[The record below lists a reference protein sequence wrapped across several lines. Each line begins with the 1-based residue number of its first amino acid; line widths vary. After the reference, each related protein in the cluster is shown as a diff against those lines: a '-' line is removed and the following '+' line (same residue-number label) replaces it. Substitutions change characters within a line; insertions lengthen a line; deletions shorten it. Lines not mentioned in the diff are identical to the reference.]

1 MWSPDGSLVA
11 VAFGPYVTLWDSL
24 SNTLLDTLTCAEV
37 PLVLDLCFVGRDGR
51 QLAAVG
57 SRGVLLWDL
66 ISRSSTF
73 QRQLPALHSLK

>member
-1 MWSPDGSLVA
+1 MWSPDGSLVG

-24 SNTLLDTLTCAEV
+24 SNTLLGTLTCAEV
-37 PLVLDLCFVGRDGR
+37 PLVLDLCFVGRNSR

-57 SRGVLLWDL
+57 SEGVVLWDL

-73 QRQLPALHSLK
+73 RRQLPAFHGLK